1 MNVYLRVMGQRLF
14 ECITKEI
21 AAVNSAFPRHLHS
34 GKPLRWR
41 LEQIAEPF
49 GTHYLENTPDRVS
62 IVLIEATDPFIIDE
76 LWAIGSREYLSVCE
90 SSEHDF
96 PPAPVILVFDRE
108 FPTSDWIETPIVV
121 SDWVSGR
128 QAMHDLAR
136 RAVASLRRQKHL
148 QSELGGGI
156 LTLNAETRILG
167 YNNNAIQLAASE
179 VPLAELFLAHIGSV
193 IPLEEIMLMMR
204 LAGRSISGSNVRV
217 TIFQLRYKLELLT
230 RNHFVLACA
239 YGEGYALRHARG
251 HDTGHPFIH
260 LEARQKTAIYGNH
273 EF

>member
-1 MNVYLRVMGQRLF
+1 MNIYLRVMGDRLF
-14 ECITKEI
+14 ERVTKEV
-21 AAVNSAFPRHLHS
+21 AAANSAFPRQLHT

-41 LEQIAEPF
+41 LERIEEPF
-49 GTHYLENTPDRVS
+49 GTHYLDNTPEHVS
-62 IVLIEATDPFIIDE
+62 VVLIEAADASIIDE
-76 LWAIGSREYLSVCE
+76 LWSIGSREYLAVCE
-90 SSEHDF
+90 CSEHDF
-96 PPAPVILVFDRE
+96 PPAPVILVFDKE

-128 QAMHDLAR
+128 FAMHDLAR
-136 RAVASLRRQKHL
+136 RVIASLRRQKHL

-156 LTLNAETRILG
+156 LTLNADTRMLA
-167 YNNNAIQLAASE
+167 YNNNSIQLAVSE
-179 VPLAELFLAHIGSV
+179 IPLAELFLAHIGSV
-193 IPLEEIMLMMR
+193 IPLEEILLMMK

-251 HDTGHPFIH
+251 NDTGHPFIH
-260 LEARQKTAIYGNH
+260 LEARQKTAIYGSH
-273 EF
+273 EL